1 MKMKTAQQ
9 YYEKC
14 IFNVNT
20 NPKLIKYVEQTSNI
34 DPCEYD
40 VLSSRVDW
48 RRRGRR
54 CPAIPLSRYYV

>member
-40 VLSSRVDW
+40 VLSSRVD
-48 RRRGRR
+48 
-54 CPAIPLSRYYV
+54 